1 MTIYTANSAAWI
13 KQGNR
18 LVKTWPSGLCLIQ
31 QDYIGPTKLADYDQ
45 FKRGDAIDDATP
57 CIDGAVIFPDPE
69 YQDLGDGFTRCTVSA
84 YGRTNITGNKTLT
97 KTISEHTAQ
106 WRRIT
111 GKESNPLAG
120 FNTRLIPTI
129 RDQLVW
135 TFVVPKTA
143 APNVTA
149 TDSLNIYR
157 LNGQSLSP
165 LLLAE
170 FFNVFGHRTEGSV
183 QQITKPVS
191 SEITR
196 AECVNFGAFDE
207 WTVVY
212 NSKVENSLFNF
223 GTFLIISAPQ
233 GDNRDFELTV
243 GESVPISNSEFYSWD
258 SNNSKTPEVLKVWN
272 INAANGSW
280 SSSTPRQEMLAGVDS
295 PTYRGGT
302 LRRSNTASTATAY
315 SPPSSAVPGSGAPAP
330 ARQINTLQN
339 AAPPP
344 SYTSGAFTWTP
355 VPTGS
360 FSDSFGT
367 YIIYTYQL
375 ANSPVT
381 DVFEVEIGNE
391 LGQTSKYSVVVK
403 FLDPPQ

>member
-1 MTIYTANSAAWI
+1 MTIYTATPAAWI

-45 FKRGDAIDDATP
+45 FKRGDAIEGASP

-84 YGRTNITGNKTLT
+84 YGRTNISGNKTLT

-106 WRRIT
+106 WQRIT
-111 GKESNPLAG
+111 GDESDPLAG
-120 FNTRLIPTI
+120 LNTRLIPTI
-129 RDQLVW
+129 SDQLVW

-183 QQITKPVS
+183 QQITKPVLI
-191 SEITR
+191 EITR

-223 GTFLIISAPQ
+223 GTFLIISAPESE
-233 GDNRDFELTV
+233 DKEYDFELGPPNTIP
-243 GESVPISNSEFYSWD
+243 GHQIFNWD
-258 SNNSKTPEVLKVWN
+258 SNNSASVQINKVWN
-272 INAANGSW
+272 LNAPNGMWNST
-280 SSSTPRQEMLAGVDS
+280 TPRQEMLDNANNT
-295 PTYRGGT
+295 TYLGGT
-302 LRRSNTASTATAY
+302 LRRNVITPGQSSTLYIAPQPNLPESITL
-315 SPPSSAVPGSGAPAP
+315 PPDEPDPGP
-330 ARQINTLQN
+330 
-339 AAPPP
+339 
-344 SYTSGAFTWTP
+344 YTSAGITWNP
-355 VPTGS
+355 ELVYV
-360 FSDSFGT
+360 SDGQVLPIGYKT
-367 YIIYTYQL
+367 YKFVLQHNPL
-375 ANSPVT
+375 EE
-381 DVFEVEIGNE
+381 VFEVELKNE
-391 LGQTSKYSVVVK
+391 LNQTSKYNIVIR
-403 FLDPPQ
+403 FTEPE